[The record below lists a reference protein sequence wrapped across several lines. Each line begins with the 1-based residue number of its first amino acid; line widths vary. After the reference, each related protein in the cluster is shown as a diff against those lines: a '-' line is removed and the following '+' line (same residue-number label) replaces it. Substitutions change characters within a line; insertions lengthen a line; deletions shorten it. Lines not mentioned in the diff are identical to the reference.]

1 MCYLEFYFRLIQFGF
16 VFWVLELLSF
26 FFSMIVKCYPIAY
39 KDSLQGYNVILLYNM
54 TWIIW
59 CLTHDYIL
67 YFDASSSHFILYLSP
82 KKGNYFFSLS
92 LSLYICVCVCVCVWV
107 LFILFCKFTLGWWI
121 IVFFYN
127 TILGLYDLVVFFF
140 F

>member
-1 MCYLEFYFRLIQFGF
+1 
-16 VFWVLELLSF
+16 
-26 FFSMIVKCYPIAY
+26 MIVKCYPIAY

-82 KKGNYFFSLS
+82 KKGNYFLSLS
-92 LSLYICVCVCVCVWV
+92 LSLYIYICVCVC
-107 LFILFCKFTLGWWI
+107 GGGI
-121 IVFFYN
+121 IYSFLQIYFRLMN
-127 TILGLYDLVVFFF
+127 HCIFL
-140 F
+140 